1 MTIVEVYG
9 RDLVIGNF
17 VASEYQ
23 CYLASF
29 DSDGSREEETG
40 IGVETTEE
48 FIADNPI
55 PVYIGQKYSDKLHP
69 KAVLTKDSCVTT
81 EEYFSEYDCRA
92 IIRLITGK
100 RGYQWMKII
109 TDEVGEDLWYRVR
122 INKISYNKV
131 NGLVA
136 GIILDMECDSQ
147 FAWSIEKNITVN
159 ATANVPFTIYTNGD
173 ELYDYIHPYV
183 TFKSSGNGTL
193 EVTNQNDNNWKVSLS
208 NVSNGETVIYDS
220 QHRVIDG
227 SRNSSGTAIT
237 KYLDNSNC
245 RFFRL
250 VNGTNTYVSSLSG
263 TFTFKFREPRK
274 VAFAII

>member
-100 RGYQWMKII
+100 RGYQWMKVI

-131 NGLVA
+131 NGFVA

-147 FAWSIEKNITVN
+147 FAWSVPQIINVN
-159 ATANVPFTIYTNGD
+159 AQANVPFSVYCQTD
-173 ELYDYIHPYV
+173 DLYNYV
-183 TFKSSGNGTL
+183 TPFVTIIPKASGNL
-193 EVTNQNDNNWKVSLS
+193 SVVNKDDDNWTVALNGVR
-208 NVSNGETVIYDS
+208 NGETITYDCKNK
-220 QHRVIDG
+220 VIDG
-227 SRNSSGTAIT
+227 SRNISGTAIT
-237 KYLDNSNC
+237 KFLDSSNC
-245 RFFRL
+245 HFFRL
-250 VNGTNTYVSSLSG
+250 KEKNTFVSNINA
-263 TFTFKFREPRK
+263 TFKFEFRLPRK